1 MRSVVKL
8 SPLLVLA
15 NSQIA
20 KAEPDV
26 NWDAENPNTL
36 NFFLSTPAVGAKV
49 GTGEIIDIQS
59 EKTGAYDA
67 GFVCSIKDISS
78 LVQNDL
84 HITRIEPIVS
94 KYSSGAIVHHM
105 DLFAC
110 EESPLEEFNSLNGR
124 IEQSEWCAY
133 DSFLNTACKQI
144 LWAYDKGADA
154 FDFPQDTG
162 IVVGPSSGYNT
173 LLFQIH
179 YLLPEDYVP
188 DGQGFDDTS
197 GFRLITEP
205 IQRPHDLGLFG
216 FVGVDINIPPGETS
230 FEYRAHLT
238 PDQLADCVPDFKANN
253 GKVFPVAV
261 HLHGHDHLISARLE
275 HYRNDVLIGTYGEI
289 NPYHGYGQ
297 DQTFFHLNGS
307 PTDEQNGSTVEPLLE
322 GDSLTFVCT
331 YDSSDEIRNMRH
343 GVSHG
348 DEMCAPLVLYY
359 PKARG
364 HAGLMNE
371 NVAMVYHPG
380 NIDLAG
386 FEDEA

>member
-1 MRSVVKL
+1 
-8 SPLLVLA
+8 
-15 NSQIA
+15 
-20 KAEPDV
+20 
-26 NWDAENPNTL
+26 
-36 NFFLSTPAVGAKV
+36 VGAKV
-49 GTGEIIDIQS
+49 GIGEIIDIKS
-59 EKTGAYDA
+59 EETGAYDA

-94 KYSSGAIVHHM
+94 EFSQGSIVHHM

-110 EESPLEEFNSLNGR
+110 EKSPLDEFNALNGR
-124 IEQSEWCAY
+124 IEQSDWCAY
-133 DSFLNTACKQI
+133 DSFLQTACKQI

-154 FDFPQDTG
+154 FDFPRDTG
-162 IVVGPSSGYNT
+162 IVMGPSSGYNT
-173 LLFQIH
+173 ILFQIH
-179 YLLPEDYVP
+179 YLLPETYLP

-216 FVGVDINIPPGETS
+216 FIGADLNIPPGEKS

-238 PDQLADCVPDFKANN
+238 PQQLAESVSDFQANN
-253 GKVFPVAV
+253 GQVHPVAV
-261 HLHGHDHLISARLE
+261 HLHAHEHMISARLE
-275 HYRNDVLIGTYGEI
+275 HYRNNVLIGTYGEI
-289 NPYHGYGQ
+289 NPFHGYGH
-297 DQTFFHLNGS
+297 DQTFFHLTGS
-307 PTDEQNGSTVEPLLE
+307 QTNEQDSGTTTIEPLLE

-331 YDSSDEIRNMRH
+331 YDSTGVNHNMRH

-364 HAGLMNE
+364 PAGLMNE
-371 NVAMVYHPG
+371 NIAVVFESK
-380 NIDLAG
+380 NVDLAG